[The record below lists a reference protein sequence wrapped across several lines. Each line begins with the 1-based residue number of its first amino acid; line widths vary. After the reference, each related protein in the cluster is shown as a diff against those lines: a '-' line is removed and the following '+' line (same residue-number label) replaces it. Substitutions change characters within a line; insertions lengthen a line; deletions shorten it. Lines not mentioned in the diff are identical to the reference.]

1 MNPFLQSDQD
11 EQDGVSG
18 EAGGPTET
26 QEKPKPIPA
35 GRPPPPQVKAE
46 RPPVPPLPF
55 NKQQPQ
61 AETTEV
67 WLLTTDKIT

>member
-18 EAGGPTET
+18 EAGAPTES
-26 QEKPKPIPA
+26 QDSPKPIPA
-35 GRPPPPQVKAE
+35 GRPPPSQVKPD
-46 RPPVPPLPF
+46 RPPVPSLPV
-55 NKQQPQ
+55 NKQQSQ

-67 WLLTTDKIT
+67 